1 MERSKSF
8 GVVCKQ
14 AAALNKTISITKEH
28 FVAASEKRE
37 GCFDVSSAT
46 SKTTA

>member
-8 GVVCKQ
+8 GVVCKR
-14 AAALNKTISITKEH
+14 AAALNKTINVEH